1 MTRNTTVF
9 GKILRGEL
17 PARMVY
23 EDEEVVAFHDIN
35 PQAPVHILII
45 PRVWLKTV
53 DEAGEEHERLLG
65 HLLRVAAQVARQVGI
80 DKTGYRLVINHG
92 EHGQQS
98 VFHLHVH
105 LLGGRQFR
113 WPPG

>member
-9 GKILRGEL
+9 GKILRGEV

-23 EDEEVVAFHDIN
+23 EDDLAVAFHDIQ
-35 PQAPVHILII
+35 PQAPVHVLII
-45 PRVWLKTV
+45 PRAWLKSV
-53 DEAGEEHERLLG
+53 DQADVSHEQLLG
-65 HLLRVAAQVARQVGI
+65 HLLIVAADIAREFGV

-92 EHGQQS
+92 PHGQQS

-105 LLGGRQFR
+105 LLGGRQFG